1 MISEYV
7 LNIRQKYPTCKLVL
21 SIRAQGINIFNPN
34 SVHFSKFYTDDLNC
48 KF

>member
-7 LNIRQKYPTCKLVL
+7 LNSRQNYPILVL

>member
-7 LNIRQKYPTCKLVL
+7 LNSRQKYPILVL
-21 SIRAQGINIFNPN
+21 SIRAQGIIIFNPN